1 MGKVITFSEH
11 FFFTMVWVLL
21 VLIAAGV
28 LLHLMSTRGIFPG
41 LAAWIGARTNLQA
54 QAGG

>member
-28 LLHLMSTRGIFPG
+28 LLHLMSTRGIFPW